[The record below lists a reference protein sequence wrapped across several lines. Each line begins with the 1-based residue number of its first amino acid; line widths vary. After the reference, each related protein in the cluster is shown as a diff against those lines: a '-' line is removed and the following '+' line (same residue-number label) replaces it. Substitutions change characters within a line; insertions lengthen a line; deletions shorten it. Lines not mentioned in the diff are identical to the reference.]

1 MPFMGGEQAT
11 QIIRKFEQDNGLE
24 RLPIVALTAHAMLGD
39 REKCLQAGMGMSA
52 LQLRIKLPADPTV
65 RGQTTTSRNRSG
77 SRTCWRQFRRSL
89 PLVVQV
95 RHYGASQRPRA
106 LANFCQ

>member
-39 REKCLQAGMGMSA
+39 REKCLQAGMGAS
-52 LQLRIKLPADPTV
+52 
-65 RGQTTTSRNRSG
+65 SR
-77 SRTCWRQFRRSL
+77 
-89 PLVVQV
+89 
-95 RHYGASQRPRA
+95 
-106 LANFCQ
+106 